1 MNKFFNSILCLPKQQ
16 DVQRFLLMGV
26 LSNVINFA
34 VYYALININ
43 VNLSLSSILGYLA
56 GLICSYHLGRVWVFG
71 QRFDINSKSILFFGI
86 VYFLGSVWM
95 TVIINLMV
103 NYLWGWW
110 RCYRFHIIVIAPYM
124 TIERQNT
131 IMVNIIVW
139 TNITPGIIYN
149 TSSITNITCK
159 PHRK

>member
-1 MNKFFNSILCLPKQQ
+1 MKNFFNTILYLTKQQ

-26 LSNVINFA
+26 LSNAINFV

-43 VNLSLSSILGYLA
+43 ANLSLSSILGYVA

-95 TVIINLMV
+95 TGIINLMV
-103 NYLWGWW
+103 NYISIDYKISWFFGAG
-110 RCYRFHIIVIAPYM
+110 IAA
-124 TIERQNT
+124 
-131 IMVNIIVW
+131 VN
-139 TNITPGIIYN
+139 NYLGM
-149 TSSITNITCK
+149 K
-159 PHRK
+159 FLAFRKIS

>member
-1 MNKFFNSILCLPKQQ
+1 MNKFFNTILYLIKQQ

-26 LSNVINFA
+26 LSNAINFV

-43 VNLSLSSILGYLA
+43 VNLSLSSILGYVA

-71 QRFDINSKSILFFGI
+71 QRFDINSKSILYFGI

-103 NYLWGWW
+103 NDLSIDYKISWFFGAVAAAVNNYLGM
-110 RCYRFHIIVIAPYM
+110 RFFVFKHK
-124 TIERQNT
+124 
-131 IMVNIIVW
+131 
-139 TNITPGIIYN
+139 G
-149 TSSITNITCK
+149 
-159 PHRK
+159 

>member
-103 NYLWGWW
+103 NYLSIDYKISWFFG
-110 RCYRFHIIVIAPYM
+110 AGAAA
-124 TIERQNT
+124 
-131 IMVNIIVW
+131 VN
-139 TNITPGIIYN
+139 NYLGM
-149 TSSITNITCK
+149 K
-159 PHRK
+159 FLAFRKIS